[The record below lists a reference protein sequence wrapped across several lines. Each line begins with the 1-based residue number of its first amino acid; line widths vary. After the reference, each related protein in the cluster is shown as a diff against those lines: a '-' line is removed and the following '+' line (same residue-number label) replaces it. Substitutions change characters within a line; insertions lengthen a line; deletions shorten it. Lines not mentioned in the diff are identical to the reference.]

1 MLASISAET
10 SDDIGSDC
18 GNGVGREIKSALIT
32 VRAAKPE
39 DILAFYKEPARGTM
53 RALVAVLDGNVV
65 GVIGIVREQLWGRFF
80 SDFAPALQ
88 PYLKT
93 ITIMRAVK
101 QSLRFCDD
109 YRGPVVAIAK
119 DAESCRFMHRLGF
132 THLQGAAYA
141 WLN

>member
-1 MLASISAET
+1 M
-10 SDDIGSDC
+10 
-18 GNGVGREIKSALIT
+18 
-32 VRAAKPE
+32 
-39 DILAFYKEPARGTM
+39 AFYKEPVRGTM

-88 PYLKT
+88 PYLKS
-93 ITIMRAVK
+93 ITIMRAV
-101 QSLRFCDD
+101 QRSLKFCDD

>member
-1 MLASISAET
+1 M
-10 SDDIGSDC
+10 
-18 GNGVGREIKSALIT
+18 
-32 VRAAKPE
+32 
-39 DILAFYKEPARGTM
+39 AFYKEPVRGTM

-88 PYLKT
+88 PYLKS
-93 ITIMRAVK
+93 ITIMRAIK
-101 QSLRFCDD
+101 RSLRFCDD

-132 THLQGAAYA
+132 THLQGVAYA